1 MTIGTPP
8 AIVTLEK
15 SGVPPGRFLRLCGTL
30 AKFRR
35 LAVDLQRDDDG
46 LVLEQQSDFQ
56 LS

>member
-8 AIVTLEK
+8 TIVTLEK
-15 SGVPPGRFLRLCGTL
+15 SGVPPGRFLRLFGTL

-46 LVLEQQSDFQ
+46 LVLEQQSDFH